1 MSLTFSQLVTLRKAW
16 SSWNSIS
23 IFKKVF
29 HEWAKYALIVS
40 DASGSTDDSNLHYF
54 VEGTFQDD
62 SESTDDSGSTDDIP
76 RVDVGSL
83 WDLYLVDMHG
93 TVLRHHAPDL
103 PQILYD
109 YMHENPLRV
118 DLGQY
123 HAPHVHLARHL
134 DL

>member
-1 MSLTFSQLVTLRKAW
+1 MSQADTETPPLLFAMSLMVSQLVTLRRAW
-16 SSWNSIS
+16 ISWKPLSLRA
-23 IFKKVF
+23 VF
-29 HEWAKYALIVS
+29 NEWAKQMIVS

-83 WDLYLVDMHG
+83 WDLHLF
-93 TVLRHHAPDL
+93 
-103 PQILYD
+103 D
-109 YMHENPLRV
+109 YMHLV

-123 HAPHVHLARHL
+123 HAPHVHL